1 MKTNKKV
8 LAGAMAILLA
18 TGGMTNKAFAE
29 EDKRPYE
36 VNPPTIDQDVDDI
49 EIFKTKEEAERAAK
63 KALENDPVNNWYEL
77 SYLGDLWYYKL
88 IVYEDYKKPEPEK
101 QDDSDKKTSNE
112 EPEKEPT
119 EEENKALDENLAKV
133 NALPELTVEEKVSFE
148 AKLKEVS
155 KDEKAMTDILAEAQ
169 KLNEERVEAKKKT
182 EVEPEKKPEPDK
194 KVEKDDKP
202 VVKEKNEVGFTTKED
217 AEKAAKEALK
227 DDKINNSYN
236 VSQGRDGKYYYV
248 LSPVVEETQ
257 KKEQVKQKPV
267 VNNNAKHAAPNPK
280 TGVVSLSSVG
290 TLLAAA
296 STAYFG
302 TKKRK

>member
-18 TGGMTNKAFAE
+18 TGGMVNKAHAK

-36 VNPPTIDQDVDDI
+36 INPPAIDQDKDDI
-49 EIFKTKEEAERAAK
+49 EAFSSKEEAEKA
-63 KALENDPVNNWYEL
+63 ALEALKNDPVNTGYEL
-77 SYLGDLWYYKL
+77 SFLGDFWYYKL
-88 IVYEDYKKPEPEK
+88 IVYEDHKKPEPEK

-119 EEENKALDENLAKV
+119 EEENKALDENIAKI
-133 NALPELTVEEKVSFE
+133 NALPELTAEEKVSFE

-169 KLNEERVEAKKKT
+169 KLNEERVEAKRKT

-194 KVEKDDKP
+194 KVEKDDEP
-202 VVKEKNEVGFTTKED
+202 VVKENNEVGFATKED

-236 VSQGRDGKYYYV
+236 VSQGKDGKYYYV
-248 LSPVVEETQ
+248 LSPVIEETK

-267 VNNNAKHAAPNPK
+267 VNKNAKHAAPNPK

-296 STAYFG
+296 STAYLG

>member
-29 EDKRPYE
+29 EDKAVYE
-36 VNPPTIDQDVDDI
+36 FNPPTVTGKKNQSPTFDSR
-49 EIFKTKEEAERAAK
+49 EEAEAAARE
-63 KALENDPVNNWYEL
+63 ALKNDPINNSYTITTFAGGWWYQL
-77 SYLGDLWYYKL
+77 KVDNN
-88 IVYEDYKKPEPEK
+88 KPLPKTEETTEP
-101 QDDSDKKTSNE
+101 DKKEEDPTVDEKDQENNE
-112 EPEKEPT
+112 T
-119 EEENKALDENLAKV
+119 EVEENKALDGILAKV
-133 NALPELTVEEKVSFE
+133 NALPELTAEEKTSFE

-155 KDEKAMTDILAEAQ
+155 KDEQAMTDILAEAQ
-169 KLNEERVEAKKKT
+169 KLNEERVEAKKQT
-182 EVEPEKKPEPDK
+182 EVEPDE

-202 VVKEKNEVGFTTKED
+202 VVKENNEVGFTTKED

-227 DDKINNSYN
+227 NDKINNSYN
-236 VSQGRDGKYYYV
+236 VSQGKDGKYYYV
-248 LSPVVEETQ
+248 LSPVVEETK

-267 VNNNAKHAAPNPK
+267 INKNAKHAAPNPK
-280 TGVVSLSSVG
+280 TGIVSLSSVG
-290 TLLAAA
+290 ALLAAA